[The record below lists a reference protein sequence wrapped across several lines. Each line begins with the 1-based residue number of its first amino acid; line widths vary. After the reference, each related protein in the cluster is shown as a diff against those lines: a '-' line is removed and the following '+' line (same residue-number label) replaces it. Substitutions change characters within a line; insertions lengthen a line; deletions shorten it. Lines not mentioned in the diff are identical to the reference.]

1 MPLTHHIEDSLS
13 QFINAE
19 SEVLV
24 MTLCTYVIYA
34 GLARGSDVL
43 PLAQEV
49 LSDAFI
55 EASRHPDRFNEALSK
70 RAWLL
75 GIASNLIKRKQTELA
90 RRNRREPLMRDLL
103 PYMEDNFSDG
113 ELSDWLNKGR
123 IDKADAFRKENAEA
137 EELLSY
143 VSPEDALVLR
153 LAMLDELDGN
163 ALAKTLGVRPGTAR
177 MRLYRAI
184 RHLQLRTKEIPH
196 E

>member
-19 SEVLV
+19 SEALV
-24 MTLCTYVIYA
+24 MPLCTYVIYA
-34 GLARGSDVL
+34 GLARGADVL
-43 PLAQEV
+43 PLAQE
-49 LSDAFI
+49 LLGDAFI
-55 EASRHPDRFNEALSK
+55 EASRHPDRFNAAQSK
-70 RAWLL
+70 RAWLP
-75 GIASNLIKRKQTELA
+75 GIASNLIKRKQTEIA

-103 PYMEDNFSDG
+103 PHMEDNFSNG

-123 IDKADAFRKENAEA
+123 IDEADAFRKENAEA

-153 LAMLDELDGN
+153 LAVLDELDGN
-163 ALAKTLGVRPGTAR
+163 ALAKALGVKPGTAR

-184 RHLQLRTKEIPH
+184 RHLQLRATEIPH